1 MAAVAYGSLP
11 FQQQIAFFRSKRNV
25 LTESWLDVWQAE
37 HDNAFMVA
45 GANRIELVADFR
57 DAVRAAIEDGATL
70 ADFRRD
76 FDRIVAKHG
85 WDYNGGRNWRSR
97 VIYETNLRQ
106 SYNAGRW
113 NQLQR
118 LKKAR
123 PYWRYKHSD
132 AVEHPRPVHL
142 SWNDKIWAADDPVWR
157 AIYPAN
163 GWGCQCYVEALSER
177 DMKRLGKK
185 GPDPSPQL
193 QWVDALV
200 GQRSPG
206 GPRVVRT
213 VVGVDPGFAYAP
225 GSSLDDWPTSRG
237 GPRTPEA
244 LRRTLEQSTQD
255 ALRKSTRLP
264 AAPAAQLLREIFE
277 LERAHDALAAGYA
290 EFQAQALTALEPHN
304 AQYFVGLFDDG
315 LLATLASRGM
325 APTTAAITVR
335 DGDVLRT
342 LATNVVES
350 ALAQLPALLSAP
362 SAVLFDTAAGDVLY
376 LGGVGEAV
384 QLVVRV
390 SARGAVNTY
399 RSAVVADLQAL
410 AGEVRSGRLVLLR
423 GSLE

>member
-11 FQQQIAFFRSKRNV
+11 FRQQIAFFRGKRNV

-57 DAVRAAIEDGATL
+57 DAVRASIESGETL
-70 ADFRRD
+70 EDFRRR
-76 FDRIVAKHG
+76 FDSIVAKHG

-142 SWNDKIWAADDPVWR
+142 SWDDKIWAADDPVWQV
-157 AIYPAN
+157 IYPSN

-177 DMKRLGKK
+177 DMKRLGKD

-193 QWVDALV
+193 EWVDAIV
-200 GQRSPG
+200 GQRSAG

-225 GSSLDDWPTSRG
+225 GSSLDDWPS
-237 GPRTPEA
+237 
-244 LRRTLEQSTQD
+244 
-255 ALRKSTRLP
+255 
-264 AAPAAQLLREIFE
+264 
-277 LERAHDALAAGYA
+277 
-290 EFQAQALTALEPHN
+290 
-304 AQYFVGLFDDG
+304 
-315 LLATLASRGM
+315 
-325 APTTAAITVR
+325 
-335 DGDVLRT
+335 
-342 LATNVVES
+342 
-350 ALAQLPALLSAP
+350 
-362 SAVLFDTAAGDVLY
+362 
-376 LGGVGEAV
+376 
-384 QLVVRV
+384 
-390 SARGAVNTY
+390 
-399 RSAVVADLQAL
+399 
-410 AGEVRSGRLVLLR
+410 
-423 GSLE
+423 SL